1 MRTLLICLTIIIG
14 SFIISD
20 GISKSNLSAQERIE
34 LEQRQQQVA
43 SEFRQEA
50 EKQLAKE
57 KAEQLAEQKR
67 VSEKVDKYG
76 KESLSEKELTVW
88 YEIKIINFM
97 DIFARVLMG
106 IVAFSLIGTMIMLF
120 IRYAKGKTVGVID

>member
-20 GISKSNLSAQERIE
+20 GISKSNLSVQEQIE

-57 KAEQLAEQKR
+57 KAVQLAEQKR

-106 IVAFSLIGTMIMLF
+106 IVAFSLISTMIMLF

>member
-67 VSEKVDKYG
+67 VSEKVEKYG